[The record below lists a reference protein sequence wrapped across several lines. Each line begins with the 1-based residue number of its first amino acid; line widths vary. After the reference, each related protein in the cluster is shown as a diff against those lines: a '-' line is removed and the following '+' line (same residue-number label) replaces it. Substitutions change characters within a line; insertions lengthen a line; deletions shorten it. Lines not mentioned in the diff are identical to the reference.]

1 MYLLQRALAH
11 EARGDRGAALTEY
24 RALLALQPD
33 HPGALLRVAEGEM
46 AAQRRDE
53 ARPLLVRAG
62 DAALRM
68 GLGTDAA
75 SIYSTLCLLE
85 RQQGNAAAALAA
97 AHLGQA
103 RCGEVPGLLW
113 DECECLRELGEFP
126 ARLNRLNR
134 LAMLQPD
141 DPVILVTLGLAL
153 INTPMEAQ
161 AIRPLRAAFARGY
174 RDATAAVT
182 LARLEIKAGENDEA
196 EARLRAVLAADS
208 GHLAALAALW
218 QLLRSQ
224 CRWAEANAKESEMLA
239 RLAAD
244 ETHPLLRPFDLTDSA
259 IPPLQLRA
267 YAERENAGL
276 PALPPLTTR
285 FRAYE
290 PTQRAQARGPGQGQ
304 AHTQAH
310 ERRRIRV
317 GYLSGDFH
325 THAVATHVAG
335 LFEAHDRGRFECYA
349 FSCGPRVEEDVYR
362 QRFKK
367 AFEHWHDLNDLTDRD
382 AAVLIA
388 AQEIDVLVDMSGL
401 THGSRPG
408 ILEWRPAP
416 FVLHYLGYPGTIASR
431 GVDFL
436 VADATVVPPEHE
448 SYYAERILRMPGC
461 YQVND
466 HRRERPA
473 ATPRSELGLPDDMTV
488 ICNFNREA
496 KWTQPFMRIWLG
508 AIADAP
514 RAALWLV
521 DPGERGRAEVLAM
534 ARTFGVDERIF
545 WAPRVSMSAHLAR
558 LAAADLSL
566 DQLPYSSHAT
576 GANALWMG
584 VPLLTCLGDAFPGRV
599 GASLVRA
606 AGLPEFVTADIG
618 GYAARLQQLL
628 IDPTPLIAAK
638 RHLLEQGPALPLFD
652 SERFTRDWE
661 AMLLGLL
668 ARG

>member
-1 MYLLQRALAH
+1 MNATSPMHLLQRALAH
-11 EARGDRGAALTEY
+11 EARGDRAAALAEY

-33 HPGALLRVAEGEM
+33 HPGALLRVAEGAM
-46 AAQRRDE
+46 AAQRWDE

-62 DAALRM
+62 EAAARM
-68 GLGTDAA
+68 GVGADAA

-85 RQQGNAAAALAA
+85 RQRGNPAAALAA
-97 AHLGQA
+97 ARLGQA

-134 LAMLQPD
+134 LAMLQPE

-174 RDATAAVT
+174 HDATAAVT
-182 LARLEIKAGENDEA
+182 LARLEIKAGENDDA
-196 EARLRAVLAADS
+196 EARLRAVLATDA
-208 GHLAALAALW
+208 GHLGALAALW

-224 CRWAEANAKESEMLA
+224 CRWAEANVKEGEMLA
-239 RLAAD
+239 RLAAG

-259 IPPLQLRA
+259 ISPSVLRA
-267 YAERENAGL
+267 YAERENAGP

-290 PTQRAQARGPGQGQ
+290 RAAG
-304 AHTQAH
+304 H
-310 ERRRIRV
+310 ERVRV

-335 LFEAHDRGRFECYA
+335 LFEAHDRARFECYA
-349 FSCGPRVEEDVYR
+349 FSCGPRVEDDAYR
-362 QRFKK
+362 IRFQT
-367 AFEHWHDLNDLTDRD
+367 AFEHWHDLNELTDRD
-382 AAVLIA
+382 AAALIA
-388 AQEIDVLVDMSGL
+388 AQEIDVLVDLSGL

-408 ILEWRPAP
+408 ILDLRPAP
-416 FVLHYLGYPGTIASR
+416 FALHYLGYPGTIASR

-436 VADATVVPPEHE
+436 VADATIVPPEHE
-448 SYYAERILRMPGC
+448 PYYAERVLRMPVC

-466 HRRERPA
+466 RKRERPA
-473 ATPRSELGLPDDMTV
+473 ATPRSSLGLPDDMTV

-496 KWTQPFMRIWLG
+496 KWTEPFMRVWLG
-508 AIADAP
+508 ALADAP

-521 DPGERGRAEVLAM
+521 DPGARGREEVLSM
-534 ARTFGVDERIF
+534 ARTIGVDGQIF
-545 WAPRVSMSAHLAR
+545 WAPRVSMSEHLAR

-599 GASLVRA
+599 GASLARA
-606 AGLPEFVTADIG
+606 AELPEFVTANVAE
-618 GYAARLQQLL
+618 YATRLKQLL
-628 IDPTPLIAAK
+628 ADPGPLAAAK
-638 RHLLEQGPALPLFD
+638 KHLLARGISLPLFD
-652 SERFTRDWE
+652 SVRFTRDWE
-661 AMLLGLL
+661 RMLLALVG
-668 ARG
+668 RDG